1 MKKILLKPGFEFI
14 FALSLLVILGL
25 PPMLLAQNQK
35 DVEIKITN
43 GDTTINGKNIKELSA
58 KERQSALKDIN
69 HINGPATITVDGNR
83 PGDGRREIIIRR
95 KEMENDDH
103 APMLYETMKRKDSI
117 GNITE
122 IRRDRLADML
132 TRHNYTFQLH
142 DEAPGRRMMEDR
154 GMNPSSRAFSMRFDR
169 RNSQRF
175 DYVNTDNE
183 GISTHV
189 SFHVSEPSND
199 DLKKIPHVEGP
210 KFEVKD
216 LNLVPEFT
224 SGKTLLMFNLQ
235 SKATAEVK
243 LTDSEGKLM
252 WTERAIGGSFSK
264 AFPLGLNGIY
274 YLQIKQGNSVA
285 VKRIVKEE

>member
-1 MKKILLKPGFEFI
+1 MKKFLFKPGFEFI
-14 FALSLLVILGL
+14 FALSLMVILGL

-35 DVEIKITN
+35 DLEIKIEH

-58 KERQSALKDIN
+58 KDRQSALRDIS
-69 HINGPATITVDGNR
+69 HINAGPAVTLEGRKDG
-83 PGDGRREIIIRR
+83 DVRRKIIIRR
-95 KEMENDDH
+95 DTGEYAKHRTIITQDMV
-103 APMLYETMKRKDSI
+103 MRDSL
-117 GNITE
+117 GNVVHIKQGN
-122 IRRDRLADML
+122 RADMAQGFAF
-132 TRHNYTFQLH
+132 RNRMN
-142 DEAPGRRMMEDR
+142 DESPDRRILEDR
-154 GMNPSSRAFSMRFDR
+154 GFNPPLRSSSMRFDR

-189 SFHVSEPSND
+189 SFRVSEPSND

-210 KFEVKD
+210 KFEIKD

-224 SGKTLLMFNLQ
+224 TGKTLLMFSLL
-235 SKATAEVK
+235 SKANAEVK

-252 WTERAIGGSFSK
+252 WSEKAIGGSFNK

-274 YLQIKQGNSVA
+274 YLQIKQGSSISV
-285 VKRIVKEE
+285 KKIVKEE

>member
-117 GNITE
+117 GNIVE
-122 IRRDRLADML
+122 IRRDRLGDML

-142 DEAPGRRMMEDR
+142 DEAPGRRMLEDR
-154 GMNPSSRAFSMRFDR
+154 GMNPPPRATFMRFDR

-175 DYVNTDNE
+175 DYVNTDND

-199 DLKKIPHVEGP
+199 DLKKIPQVEGP
-210 KFEVKD
+210 KFDVKD

-235 SKATAEVK
+235 SKTTAEVK
-243 LTDSEGKLM
+243 LTDSEGKVM
-252 WTERAIGGSFSK
+252 WTEKAIGGSFSK